1 MIESISISKVATYP
15 DTSQVMDK
23 LSQFNFIFG
32 SNGSGKTTITR
43 IINNEENYPSC
54 TVNWK
59 DGVPVRT
66 VVYNSDFIQNNFS
79 EGKEFRGIFTL
90 GEEQIE
96 TLNNISEIKFCIDKL
111 TSEINSLTE
120 TLSQKKNELQ
130 NREKQLIDRC
140 WIQKKNYDN
149 TLKNGFERYNNSKKN
164 FKDKVLEEWK
174 TNQAELCDFRDL
186 ESRASS
192 VFIKKLEIENNIPT
206 INLSFLVN
214 HESNI
219 ILAKRVI
226 GKEDI
231 DIAEMIR
238 KLGNSDWIRQG
249 KEYFR
254 ANSNRICPFCQQHTD
269 ESFSKSLEEY
279 FDETFTT
286 NIKEIECLNNK
297 YIIDSQEIKKKLNDI
312 PSSRLLDADRL
323 TRVKKLLDSKV
334 KVNQQLLKQKKAE
347 PSQPIELESLQEV
360 ANEITELIN
369 DSNAEINKHNHIVK
383 NVKKERRILTDQIWK
398 FIIEQLSNDLKIYE
412 KQKNNLKQAIDCLN
426 SKINEKK
433 KQKNLKSD
441 ELKELEKKRT
451 SIKPTINAINKLLM
465 SFGFTS
471 FSLAQASESSYKL
484 IRANGKDA
492 KSTLSE
498 GEKNFLTFLYFYHLL
513 KGSTSESEI
522 MIDRVVVIDDPIS
535 SLDSEILFIVSTLIR
550 KLFEEIQN
558 KANPIKQIFILTH
571 NIYFHKEVTFNLNRI
586 INDKAFWVIRKF
598 DKEPKLEF
606 HKFNPIKT
614 SYELLW
620 SEVRRS
626 DPSTL
631 TIQNTLRR
639 ILESYFKILGGL
651 DTDKIC
657 SLFAGSDYFVC
668 KSLFSWLNDGSHWA
682 HDDMDFVNCSDT
694 VEQNLRVFK
703 EIFERSGHIA
713 HYNMMMGET
722 AE

>member
-59 DGVPVRT
+59 GGVPVRT
-66 VVYNSDFIQNNFS
+66 VVYNSDFIQSNFS

-90 GEEQIE
+90 GEKQIE
-96 TLNNISEIKFCIDKL
+96 TLNDISEIKSCIDKL
-111 TSEINSLTE
+111 TSKINSLTE
-120 TLSQKKNELQ
+120 TLSQKKDELE
-130 NREKQLIDRC
+130 NHEKRLIDRC
-140 WIQKKNYDN
+140 WIQKRNYDN
-149 TLKNGFERYNNSKKN
+149 TLKHGFERYNNSKKK
-164 FKDKVLEEWK
+164 FKEKVLKEWK

-254 ANSNRICPFCQQHTD
+254 ANSNRICPFCQQDTD

-312 PSSRLLDADRL
+312 PSSRLLDAGRL

-369 DSNAEINKHNHIVK
+369 DSNTEINKHNHIVK

-412 KQKNNLKQAIDCLN
+412 KEKNNLKQAIDCLN

-484 IRANGKDA
+484 IRANGEDA

-550 KLFEEIQN
+550 ELFEEVQN

-586 INDKAFWVIRKF
+586 ISDKAFWVIRKF

-620 SEVRRS
+620 SEVRS
-626 DPSTL
+626 SNPSTL

-657 SLFAGSDYFVC
+657 SLFSDLDYFIC
-668 KSLFSWLNDGSHWA
+668 KSLFLWLNDGSHWA